1 MYIYIIYELI
11 FPGLMI
17 AYCRRVD
24 ASLNSSIYGLIG
36 YGSVIIAAGIQIG
49 IYYIFKGVQ
58 IRQAV
63 ISVILCLLG
72 ILGMSLSRGEFSIIW
87 FGGFYDKIDERISI

>member
-49 IYYIFKGVQ
+49 IYYIFKGV
-58 IRQAV
+58 
-63 ISVILCLLG
+63 
-72 ILGMSLSRGEFSIIW
+72 
-87 FGGFYDKIDERISI
+87 